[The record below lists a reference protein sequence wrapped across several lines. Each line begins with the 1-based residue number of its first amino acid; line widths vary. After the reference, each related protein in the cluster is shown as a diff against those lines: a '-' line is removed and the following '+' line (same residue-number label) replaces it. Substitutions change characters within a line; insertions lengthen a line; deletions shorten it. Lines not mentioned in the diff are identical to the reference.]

1 MHRSFIALWWSS
13 MQYLCTQSHLSAS
26 CKSLKENEGRERAR
40 YTAESKKWMFC
51 ILPVC
56 TWKSPI
62 KRNTQSIRLPH
73 DSWVMKLALRW
84 QNPLL
89 NLFRWALD
97 LLTFWFSMQLIFWF
111 CFSLSRP
118 SLDESFP
125 WNIQAPTY
133 RTKSIFSHRWTSR
146 NYHNEMPNVCTII
159 LTNDNHHHEIT
170 TELNVSHCILK
181 NFGRELQ
188 IFSPITIT
196 IPDDLLVEAA
206 SSIFPYQSKCSRNNF
221 LEWLLSLASKENISA
236 EICK

>member
-26 CKSLKENEGRERAR
+26 CKSLKEYEGRERAR

-73 DSWVMKLALRW
+73 DSWVMKLALRSLCLTYFDE
-84 QNPLL
+84 LL
-89 NLFRWALD
+89 IYWLSDFLCS
-97 LLTFWFSMQLIFWF
+97 LFWF
-111 CFSLSRP
+111 CFSLSRPSRP

-133 RTKSIFSHRWTSR
+133 RTKSILSHRWTSR

-181 NFGRELQ
+181 NFERELQ
-188 IFSPITIT
+188 IFSPNNNNDTRRST
-196 IPDDLLVEAA
+196 GG
-206 SSIFPYQSKCSRNNF
+206 SR
-221 LEWLLSLASKENISA
+221 
-236 EICK
+236 